1 MKRYNFINFW
11 FLILFTVTIW
21 LAVIFIRISGEIQQY
36 SEQITDNRP
45 WHLSQFQLELERLN
59 SSLIQYIHLSNEEN
73 RNRAVFKL
81 ELLWNR
87 ADILVGGEA
96 GQELKKYDQ
105 TSFRY
110 LKNIQ
115 TYLNTHE
122 AQLYE
127 MSPEY
132 AIALQEVNSAW
143 SQEYKH
149 RIREIFQRSYQNF
162 HDVSKKVLETYELT
176 RVLIL
181 GLGLVIFVLTW
192 VLYRE
197 FKRSNHLRITA
208 ENASQAKS
216 QFLANMSHEIRTP
229 LNGII
234 GSIQLMRASE
244 DVSDCADLMK
254 TLEQS
259 SEALLAQINDVLDY
273 SRMESERHVVE
284 QVPFDAISLV
294 RSVTSIYNAQAKN
307 KLLTL
312 RFNDETQPHQ
322 VDSNQNH
329 ALLVL
334 GDPNKLRQ
342 ILLNLISNAI
352 KFTHEGEVSVN
363 LRLEEDR
370 LIISVSDTGI
380 GIAPNKR
387 EAIFK
392 PFGQED
398 SSISRR
404 FGGSGL
410 GLAISKKLAEIL
422 DGELQVSSE
431 VDQGS
436 TFTLSIPYLPAQQE
450 DVYQDTPEDQSNA
463 AMKLSGKVL
472 LVEDNPVNQKIANA
486 MLKKLGLEVSLAGNG
501 DEAVDAVT
509 MEHFDLIL
517 MDLQMPEKDGL
528 QATQEIRALGHT
540 MPIIALTANSTIE
553 SQQSCFEVGMVGF
566 ISKPFKMESLYQA
579 IQMHLGQ
586 FA

>member
-1 MKRYNFINFW
+1 MKRFNFINFW
-11 FLILFTVTIW
+11 FLILFTVTLW
-21 LAVIFIRISGEIQQY
+21 LSVIFIRISGEIQQY

-59 SSLIQYIHLSNEEN
+59 SSLLQYIHTSNHEHQS
-73 RNRAVFKL
+73 RAIFKL

-87 ADILVGGEA
+87 TDILVGGEA

-105 TSFRY
+105 TSYRY

-115 TYLNTHE
+115 AYLKNHE
-122 AQLYE
+122 TELYE
-127 MSPEY
+127 MSPKY
-132 AIALQEVNSAW
+132 ARELQEINTAW
-143 SQEYKH
+143 SREYKH

-162 HDVSKKVLETYELT
+162 HDVSRKVVETYELT

-197 FKRSNHLRITA
+197 FQRSKHLRIAA
-208 ENASQAKS
+208 ENASKAKS

-234 GSIQLMRASE
+234 GSIQLMRTSD
-244 DVSDCADLMK
+244 DVSDCEDLMK

-284 QVPFDAISLV
+284 NVPFDIVSLV

-307 KLLTL
+307 KQLTL
-312 RFNDETQPHQ
+312 TFHHETTSGEGQDQ
-322 VDSNQNH
+322 

-352 KFTHEGEVSVN
+352 KFTHQGQVSVK
-363 LRLEEDR
+363 LSVQHERI
-370 LIISVSDTGI
+370 IISVTDTGI
-380 GIAPNKR
+380 GIAPHKR
-387 EAIFK
+387 DAIFK

-410 GLAISKKLAEIL
+410 GLAISKKLAEVL
-422 DGELQVSSE
+422 DGELTIESE
-431 VDQGS
+431 ANQGS
-436 TFTLSIPYLPAQQE
+436 TFTLSIPFQPAQAEATHQE
-450 DVYQDTPEDQSNA
+450 TPDNLA
-463 AMKLSGKVL
+463 NPTMKLSGKVL

-486 MLKKLGLEVSLAGNG
+486 MLEKLGLQVTLAGNG
-501 DEAVDAVT
+501 DEAVLAVK
-509 MEHFDLIL
+509 MDHFDLVL

-528 QATQEIRALGHT
+528 QATQEIRALGYS

-553 SQQSCFEVGMVGF
+553 SQQACFDVGMVGF
-566 ISKPFKMESLYQA
+566 ISKPFKVESLYQA
-579 IQMHLGQ
+579 IQLHLGQ

>member
-59 SSLIQYIHLSNEEN
+59 SSLIQYIHISNEEN

-307 KLLTL
+307 KHLTL
-312 RFNDETQPHQ
+312 RFNDETQPQ
-322 VDSNQNH
+322 IDSDQNH

-450 DVYQDTPEDQSNA
+450 DVYQDAPEDQSNA
-463 AMKLSGKVL
+463 AMELSGKVL